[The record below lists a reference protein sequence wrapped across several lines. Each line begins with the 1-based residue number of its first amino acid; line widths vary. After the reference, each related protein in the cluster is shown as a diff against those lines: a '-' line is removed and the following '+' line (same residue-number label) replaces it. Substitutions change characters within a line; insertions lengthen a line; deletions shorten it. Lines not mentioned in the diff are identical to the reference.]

1 VTLACCAAAGALAAC
16 GGASGNSGSASGNS
30 GSASG
35 NSGSGSTTTQAGTPR
50 PAHQR
55 ASLNAAV
62 RLTVTGRAALPAAR
76 TGGAAAAFN
85 SDVVFSGGL
94 SSAGTS
100 TATVFTLTRG
110 GRSAT
115 AGPLPGPVHD
125 AAEAQLGS
133 RLLLFGGGQSE
144 GSDRIVRVLPA
155 PSSVIGRIPQAL
167 SDLDAVVVDNVAFVI
182 GGWNGTETNRAIYA
196 VKPTGSGAGAGLQ
209 VHAVAQLPLGV
220 RYPAAAPLAGRVI
233 VAGGETTSGTPTAAA
248 WSLDPATFT
257 VTPLASLPA
266 PTDHAPG
273 AVINGRFYLLGG
285 LRRGSFTDAILSWAP
300 GERRW
305 RTAGRLPSAISD
317 ATAVSLPGTIAVLGG
332 RGASGALATVTWL
345 AARAG

>member
-1 VTLACCAAAGALAAC
+1 VPLACCAAAGALAGC
-16 GGASGNSGSASGNS
+16 GGNSGN
-30 GSASG
+30 SG
-35 NSGSGSTTTQAGTPR
+35 NSGSGSTTPQAGTTAR
-50 PAHQR
+50 SAHQR
-55 ASLNAAV
+55 ASPNAAV

-182 GGWNGTETNRAIYA
+182 GGWNGTECNRAIYA

-209 VHAVAQLPLGV
+209 VHAVARLPLGV

-248 WSLDPATFT
+248 WSLDPATFR
-257 VTPLASLPA
+257 VTPLPSLPA

-332 RGASGALATVTWL
+332 RGASGAVATVTWL
-345 AARAG
+345 AARSG